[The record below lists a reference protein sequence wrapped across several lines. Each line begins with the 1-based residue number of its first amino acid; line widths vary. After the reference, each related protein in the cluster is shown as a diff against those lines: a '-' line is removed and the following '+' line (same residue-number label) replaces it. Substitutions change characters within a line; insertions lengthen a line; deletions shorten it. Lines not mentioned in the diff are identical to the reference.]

1 MRLEIYRSSIHWS
14 KHRNRTQMAESID
27 EIKQSI
33 ETELQEFNRIFD
45 SAFTSRDRLLGSAL
59 AHLSHRKGKQIRP
72 VIVLLAGKLCGN
84 VNNKTFHAA
93 ASLEMLHSASL
104 VHDDVVDNTFMRRR
118 QPSLNAIFDNKTAVL
133 VGDYM
138 LTKAMGFMSRTDD
151 MRLIA
156 SLTRL
161 CEEITRGE
169 ILQIQHA
176 YALPTEEEYI
186 EVIRKKTAVL
196 FSTCGEIAAIAAG
209 ADSRHIEA
217 VRAFCDC
224 LGICFQIKDD
234 IFDYT
239 PKADIGK
246 PTFNDIREGKITLP
260 MLHSLHSTDKDE
272 RDEIISLIETSA
284 DSPELH
290 DRLHTLICRKDGI
303 GYSLQR
309 IALYRAEAIA
319 HLDIFPDCDAK
330 KALVSTLD
338 YVINRNV

>member
-1 MRLEIYRSSIHWS
+1 
-14 KHRNRTQMAESID
+14 MAESID
-27 EIKQSI
+27 EIKHSI

-45 SAFTSRDRLLGSAL
+45 SAFTSQDRLLGSAL

-72 VIVLLAGKLCGN
+72 VIVLLAGMLCGE
-84 VNNKTFHAA
+84 VNAKTYHAA
-93 ASLEMLHSASL
+93 ASLEMLHTASL
-104 VHDDVVDNTFMRRR
+104 VHDDVVDNTFSRRR
-118 QPSLNAIFDNKTAVL
+118 QPSLNAMFDNKTSVL

-138 LTKAMGFMSRTDD
+138 LTKAMGFMARTGD
-151 MRLIA
+151 MRLIE

-209 ADSRHIEA
+209 ADSQQRDA
-217 VRAFCDC
+217 VRIFCDC

-260 MLHSLHSTDKDE
+260 LLYSLRSTGEKE
-272 RDEIISLIETSA
+272 REEILSRISKASDDPTLPETMY
-284 DSPELH
+284 E
-290 DRLHTLICRKDGI
+290 LICRMGGMEYAHK
-303 GYSLQR
+303 R
-309 IALYRAEAIA
+309 IEQYRTQAIA
-319 HLDIFPDCDAK
+319 QLGIFPDCEAK
-330 KALVSTLD
+330 EALVSTLD
-338 YVINRNV
+338 YVIDRNV